1 MPVPLPFPVMD
12 KESVNYEIPIQPK
25 MYFCNQCQNQRISLR
40 WIEKFS
46 NEGFKCD
53 NCWNYSTV

>member
-1 MPVPLPFPVMD
+1 MPVPLHFPVMD
-12 KESVNYEIPIQPK
+12 KDCVKYEVPNQIK
-25 MYFCNQCQNQRISLR
+25 MYFCNQCKNHRNSLR

-53 NCWNYSTV
+53 NCWNY